1 MKLNAT
7 AMANAAAATA
17 AILWI
22 VCSLLVVMLPGM
34 MLSMTG
40 HMVYLDM
47 GAHSWVMSAYGFGFG
62 LIIWVVLAW
71 VIGWLV
77 ATFYNRFDS
86 KA

>member
-40 HMVYLDM
+40 HMVHLGM
-47 GAHSWVMSAYGFGFG
+47 QSHSWVMSAYGFAYGFV
-62 LIIWVVLAW
+62 IWVALAW
-71 VIGWLV
+71 ITGWLLG
-77 ATFYNRFDS
+77 TFYS
-86 KA
+86 KFGE